1 MISRSVLEAEVKA
14 ALIHSFKCYVWKMK
28 VKGDNTTSKKEAL
41 IKRWGL
47 KKKVEEWQ
55 EVRFKR
61 ALIRMLLKHGFTAK
75 KAREIYDI
83 AYIEKRL

>member
-1 MISRSVLEAEVKA
+1 MRSGSESGSDSHFQVLRLEDEGE
-14 ALIHSFKCYVWKMK
+14 
-28 VKGDNTTSKKEAL
+28 GDNTTNKKEAL
-41 IKRWGL
+41 IERWGL